1 MSFTSGSHLK
11 TFKTVPTEDGSSRIV
26 LVTQKTDLDKSIVD
40 MEMKDDLRQI
50 RQGIELMNQY
60 LAIIVGEE
68 IK

>member
-1 MSFTSGSHLK
+1 
-11 TFKTVPTEDGSSRIV
+11 
-26 LVTQKTDLDKSIVD
+26 